1 MSDPLSLELG
11 RWVCRTAF
19 DDLPADVVEATKN
32 RVLDVIGLSLA
43 GAQTAFGRSV
53 LDAATALSPPG
64 PSRVFGTGQR
74 LGVTT
79 AAFVNG
85 AWSQALEYDDTH
97 NESIVHMSSPSVAA
111 ALALADYRSTGR
123 LDPDTT
129 VEDGHDGG
137 KHGAAAGGD
146 PNNAREAELKSGAAS
161 GVRRIQ
167 RAVSG
172 RDLITAIAIGNEI
185 SCRVGSVSPGQFHR
199 LGFHPSGLFAPF
211 GVSYLAGKLLDL
223 DADQLAQAAGICG
236 SFAAGILEC
245 WVDGTQP
252 KFLHPGWAAQSGI
265 TSAFLG
271 RAGTTGPAA
280 VFEGRFGLFS
290 SHLQDPQVARDFRRI
305 TQELG
310 TRWDSRRASFKPF
323 PAAHVLHPYLDAL
336 LRLRVKHGIRPADV
350 ERIDCPVAAFIVP
363 IVCEPVAEK
372 TAPASDSHGRVS
384 LQYTLAE
391 ALTLGELGKTAYRET
406 SLTNPEIL
414 ALSRR
419 VHYAV
424 DPSYPGPGHFK
435 GEVRITLKDGRTMF
449 EVEEFNRGSFENPMT
464 DAELRGKFDDNSSE
478 YLSASAR
485 DRLVGEIRRLDLLPD
500 ASVLVG
506 LAISSTA
513 TSA

>member
-1 MSDPLSLELG
+1 MTDSLSLELG
-11 RWVCRTAF
+11 HWVGRVTF
-19 DDLPADVVEATKN
+19 DDLPPDVIEATKN

-43 GAQTAFGRSV
+43 GADTAFGRSV
-53 LDAATALSPPG
+53 LEAASAISPPG
-64 PSRVFGTGQR
+64 PCRVFGTGSG
-74 LGVTT
+74 LGVTM

-111 ALALADYRSTGR
+111 ALAMADYYSRGGFIRTTG
-123 LDPDTT
+123 P
-129 VEDGHDGG
+129 
-137 KHGAAAGGD
+137 
-146 PNNAREAELKSGAAS
+146 
-161 GVRRIQ
+161 
-167 RAVSG
+167 VSG
-172 RDLITAIAIGNEI
+172 RDLIAAIAIGNEI
-185 SCRVGSVSPGQFHR
+185 SCRVGSVAPGQFHR

-211 GVSYLAGKLLDL
+211 GVTYLAGKLLGL
-223 DADQLAQAAGICG
+223 DAGGLARAAGICG

-280 VFEGRFGLFS
+280 VFEGRFGLFA
-290 SHLQDPQVARDFRRI
+290 SHLQNPGIARDFRRI
-305 TQELG
+305 TQEIG

-323 PAAHVLHPYLDAL
+323 PAAHVIHPYLDAL
-336 LRLRVKHGIRPADV
+336 LRLRARHGLTPADI

-363 IVCEPVAEK
+363 IVCEPIAEK

-391 ALTLGELGKTAYRET
+391 ALALGALGKTAYRDA
-406 SLTNPEIL
+406 SLADPGIL
-414 ALSRR
+414 ALARR

-435 GEVRITLKDGRTMF
+435 GEVRVTLKDGRSLV

-464 DAELRGKFDDNSSE
+464 DVEIHRKFDDNASAW
-478 YLSASAR
+478 LSAEER
-485 DRLVGEIRRLDLLPD
+485 DRLASQIRQLEHLPD
-500 ASVLVG
+500 ASALVG
-506 LAISSTA
+506 QAIA
-513 TSA
+513 AGRIPVEG